1 MGMKKGFLLSVFAL
15 LFSQFLFAH
24 DFIVDGICYNIVSE
38 EYKLCEVTYF
48 KQESGAIK
56 SNFYKDVVFVP
67 ETVEFGGSSYF
78 VSAIGAG
85 AFSGNDEL
93 LSVVM
98 PNTVKVIENSAFSGC
113 RQMKSIT
120 VPKSVEHIESG
131 AFCALESLT
140 YLSVDE
146 DNPVYDSRC
155 GCNAIIESATN
166 TLLYGCRTTV
176 IPHGVEVIAMNAF
189 WIVCNTGPFAL
200 DIPASVKVIDY
211 CAFQT
216 CDWLVGVTMHDGLEK
231 IGDGAFRHTS
241 IESITIPATVTEI
254 GPSAFAGANELKSMK
269 VKRGNKV
276 YDSRGGC
283 NAIIESASDRL
294 VQACVTTKIPEG
306 IKIIGRNAF
315 KGVEKESIEIPSS
328 VVEIEN
334 GAFFGC
340 GLRGTLVIPG
350 SVKSIGKYAFTACRG
365 IDSLV
370 VEEGCERIAASAFS
384 LCSGLRHAK
393 LPSTLKEFGSGSE
406 YVLVFDGCS
415 LLEEIELPNENPSYY
430 CNGDVIIEKSTLAV
444 VAGCGLGHCQIN
456 KGLGGHQPKKISN
469 GAFRGMQYLT
479 ALWLPGTIEEIEEG
493 AFDDCP
499 AIEFIHCA
507 NKVPPLLGKNF
518 GLVSNSSWHLPVQE
532 RAVLI
537 VPEGSLEAYCNAPG
551 WKEFKHIITD

>member
-1 MGMKKGFLLSVFAL
+1 MKRIFLLSLFVML
-15 LFSQFLFAH
+15 LSQLGFAH
-24 DFIVDGICYNIVSE
+24 DFIVDGICYNIISD
-38 EYKLCEVTYF
+38 EYRLCEVTYF
-48 KQESGAIK
+48 KKQTGAIK
-56 SNFYKDVVFVP
+56 PNFYKDVVFVP
-67 ETVEFGGSSYF
+67 ETVDFGGNTYF
-78 VSAIGAG
+78 VSAISAC
-85 AFSGNDEL
+85 AFSDNDEL

-98 PNTVKVIENSAFSGC
+98 PNTIRVIGNSAFSGC

-120 VPKSVEHIESG
+120 IPKSVEHIESG

-146 DNPVYDSRC
+146 DNPVYDSRG

-166 TLLYGCRTTV
+166 TLLYGCMTTV
-176 IPHGVEVIAMNAF
+176 IPNGVEVIAMNAF
-189 WIVCNTGPFAL
+189 WIVCNTEPFAL
-200 DIPASVKVIDY
+200 DIPASVKIIDY

-216 CDWLVGVTMHDGLEK
+216 CDWLAGVTLHDGLEK

-241 IESITIPATVTEI
+241 IERITIPATVTEI
-254 GPSAFAGANELKSMK
+254 EPAAFANANKLKSIK

-315 KGVEKESIEIPSS
+315 KGVEKESIEIPLS

-370 VEEGCERIAASAFS
+370 VEEGCERIASSAFS

-393 LPSTLKEFGSGSE
+393 LPSTLKEFGAGSE

-456 KGLGGHQPKKISN
+456 KHLGEYSPKKISK
-469 GAFRGMQYLT
+469 GAFWGMQYLT

-499 AIEFIHCA
+499 AIEFIYCA
-507 NKVPPLLGKNF
+507 NEIPPLLDKNF
-518 GLVSNSSWHLPVQE
+518 GLVNSSWHLPVQE

-537 VPEGSLEAYCNAPG
+537 VPEGSLDAYRNALG
-551 WKEFKHIITD
+551 WKEFKHITTHQ

>member
-1 MGMKKGFLLSVFAL
+1 MKRIFLLSLFVML
-15 LFSQFLFAH
+15 LSQLGFAH
-24 DFIVDGICYNIVSE
+24 DFMVDGICYNIISD
-38 EYKLCEVTYF
+38 EYRLCEVTYF
-48 KQESGAIK
+48 KKQTGAIK
-56 SNFYKDVVFVP
+56 RNFYKDVVFVP
-67 ETVEFGGSSYF
+67 GTVDFGGNSYF
-78 VSAIGAG
+78 VSAIGAC
-85 AFSGNDEL
+85 AFSENDEL

-98 PNTVKVIENSAFSGC
+98 PNTIRVIGNSAFSGC

-120 VPKSVEHIESG
+120 IPKSVEHIESG
-131 AFCALESLT
+131 AFCALESLS

-146 DNPVYDSRC
+146 DNPIYDSRG

-189 WIVCNTGPFAL
+189 GIVCNTGPFAL

-216 CDWLVGVTMHDGLEK
+216 CDWLVGVTLHDGLER

-241 IESITIPATVTEI
+241 IERITIPATVTQIE
-254 GPSAFAGANELKSMK
+254 PSAFANTKKLKSIK

-276 YDSRGGC
+276 YDSRGAC
-283 NAIIESASDRL
+283 NAIVESARDRL
-294 VQACVTTKIPEG
+294 VQACARTKIPEG
-306 IKIIGRNAF
+306 IKVIGRNAF
-315 KGVEKESIEIPSS
+315 KGVEKGSVDIPSS
-328 VVEIEN
+328 VIEIEN

-384 LCSGLRHAK
+384 LCSALRHAK
-393 LPSTLKEFGSGSE
+393 LPSTLKEFGRGSE

-415 LLEEIELPNENPSYY
+415 LLERIELPNENPTYY

-456 KGLGGHQPKKISN
+456 KALGEYRPKKIAK
-469 GAFRGMQYLT
+469 GAFWGMQYLT

-493 AFDDCP
+493 AFYDCP
-499 AIEFIHCA
+499 AIEFIYCA
-507 NKVPPLLGKNF
+507 NEIPPLLDKNF
-518 GLVSNSSWHLPVQE
+518 GLVNSSWHLPVQE

-537 VPEGSLEAYCNAPG
+537 VPEGSLEAYRNAPG
-551 WKEFKHIITD
+551 WKEFKHITTHL

>member
-1 MGMKKGFLLSVFAL
+1 MKRGFLLFLFVML
-15 LFSQFLFAH
+15 LSQLGFAH
-24 DFIVDGICYNIVSE
+24 DFMVDGICYNIISD
-38 EYKLCEVTYF
+38 EYRLCEVTYF
-48 KQESGAIK
+48 KKQTGAIER
-56 SNFYKDVVFVP
+56 NFYKDVVFVP
-67 ETVEFGGSSYF
+67 ETVDFGGNTYF
-78 VSAIGAG
+78 VSAISAC
-85 AFSGNDEL
+85 AFSDNDEL

-98 PNTVKVIENSAFSGC
+98 PNTIRVIGNSAFSGC

-120 VPKSVEHIESG
+120 IPKSVEHIESG
-131 AFCALESLT
+131 AFCALESLS

-166 TLLYGCRTTV
+166 TLLYGCRTTE

-189 WIVCNTGPFAL
+189 WIVCNTEPFAL
-200 DIPASVKVIDY
+200 DIPASVKVIDC

-216 CDWLVGVTMHDGLEK
+216 CDWLVGVTLHDGLEK

-241 IESITIPATVTEI
+241 IERITIPATVTEVV
-254 GPSAFAGANELKSMK
+254 PSAFAATKRLKSIK

-283 NAIIESASDRL
+283 NAIIESATDRL
-294 VQACVTTKIPEG
+294 VQACATTKIPEG
-306 IKIIGRNAF
+306 AKVIGRNAF
-315 KGVEKESIEIPSS
+315 KGVEKGSVDIPSS
-328 VVEIEN
+328 VVELEN

-393 LPSTLKEFGSGSE
+393 LPSTLKEFGAGSE
-406 YVLVFDGCS
+406 YVLVFDGCN
-415 LLEEIELPNENPSYY
+415 LLERIELPNENPTYY

-456 KGLGGHQPKKISN
+456 KALGEYRPKKIAK
-469 GAFRGMQYLT
+469 GAFWGMQYLT

-499 AIEFIHCA
+499 AIEFIYCA
-507 NKVPPLLGKNF
+507 NEIPPLLDKNF
-518 GLVSNSSWHLPVQE
+518 GLVNSSWHLPVQE

-537 VPEGSLEAYCNAPG
+537 VPEGSLEAYRNTPG
-551 WKEFKHIITD
+551 WKEFKHITTHQ

>member
-1 MGMKKGFLLSVFAL
+1 MKKGFLLSVFAL

-98 PNTVKVIENSAFSGC
+98 SNTVKVIENSAFSGC

-146 DNPVYDSRC
+146 DNPVYDSRG
-155 GCNAIIESATN
+155 GCNAIIESVTN

-189 WIVCNTGPFAL
+189 EIVCNTGPFAL

-216 CDWLVGVTMHDGLEK
+216 CDWLVGVTLHDGLEK
-231 IGDGAFRHTS
+231 IGNGAFRNTS

-254 GPSAFAGANELKSMK
+254 EPAAFANANKLKSIK

-283 NAIIESASDRL
+283 NAIVESASGRL

-328 VVEIEN
+328 VVELEN

-340 GLRGTLVIPG
+340 GLRGKLVIPG
-350 SVKSIGKYAFTACRG
+350 SVKSIGEYAFTACRG

-370 VEEGCERIAASAFS
+370 VGEGCERIAASAFS
-384 LCSGLRHAK
+384 LCSSLRHVE
-393 LPSTLKEFGSGSE
+393 LPATLKELGTGSD

-430 CNGDVIIEKSTLAV
+430 CNGDVIIEKSTIDV

-456 KGLGGHQPKKISN
+456 KHLGEYSPTKISK
-469 GAFRGMQYLT
+469 GAFRGMPYLT
-479 ALWLPGTIEEIEEG
+479 AIWLPGTIEEIEEG
-493 AFDDCP
+493 AFYDCP

-518 GLVSNSSWHLPVQE
+518 GLVSNSSWLLPVQE

-551 WKEFKHIITD
+551 WKEFKHITTD

>member
-1 MGMKKGFLLSVFAL
+1 MKKGFLLSVFAL

-56 SNFYKDVVFVP
+56 CNFYKDVVFVP
-67 ETVEFGGSSYF
+67 QTVEFGGSSYF
-78 VSAIGAG
+78 VSAIGAA

-146 DNPVYDSRC
+146 DNPVYDSRG

-166 TLLYGCRTTV
+166 TLLYGCRTTE

-189 WIVCNTGPFAL
+189 WIVCNTEPFAL
-200 DIPASVKVIDY
+200 DSPASVKVIDY

-216 CDWLVGVTMHDGLEK
+216 CDWLVGVTLHDGLEK

-241 IESITIPATVTEI
+241 IERITIPATVTEI
-254 GPSAFAGANELKSMK
+254 EPAAFANANKLKSIK

-294 VQACVTTKIPEG
+294 VQACARTKIPEG
-306 IKIIGRNAF
+306 VKVIGRNAF
-315 KGVEKESIEIPSS
+315 KGVEKGSVDIPSS
-328 VVEIEN
+328 VIEIEN
-334 GAFFGC
+334 GAFFGS

-350 SVKSIGKYAFTACRG
+350 SVKSIGKYAFCACRA

-370 VEEGCERIAASAFS
+370 VEEGCERIASSAFS
-384 LCSGLRHAK
+384 LCSALRHAK

-456 KGLGGHQPKKISN
+456 KGLGGHQPKKISK
-469 GAFRGMQYLT
+469 GAFWGMQYLT

-493 AFDDCP
+493 AFYDCP
-499 AIEFIHCA
+499 AIEFIYCA
-507 NKVPPLLGKNF
+507 NEIPPLLGKNF
-518 GLVSNSSWHLPVQE
+518 GLVNSSWHLPVQE

-537 VPEGSLEAYCNAPG
+537 VPNGSLEAYRNAPG
-551 WKEFKHIITD
+551 WKEFKHITTHQ

>member
-1 MGMKKGFLLSVFAL
+1 MKRGFLIFMFVMLLSQL
-15 LFSQFLFAH
+15 GFAH
-24 DFIVDGICYNIVSE
+24 DFIVDGICYNIISD
-38 EYKLCEVTYF
+38 EYRLCEVTYF
-48 KQESGAIK
+48 KKQIGAIER
-56 SNFYKDVVFVP
+56 NFYKDVVFVP
-67 ETVEFGGSSYF
+67 ETVEFGGNSYF
-78 VSAIGAG
+78 VSAIGVG

-176 IPHGVEVIAMNAF
+176 IPHSVEVIAMNAF

-216 CDWLVGVTMHDGLEK
+216 CDWLVGVTLHDGLEK

-254 GPSAFAGANELKSMK
+254 GPSAFAGANKLKSIK
-269 VKRGNKV
+269 VKWGNKV

-283 NAIIESASDRL
+283 NAIIESVSDRL

-370 VEEGCERIAASAFS
+370 VEEGCEKIGTSAFS
-384 LCSGLRHAK
+384 LCSSLRHVE
-393 LPSTLKEFGSGSE
+393 LPSTLKELGTGSD

-456 KGLGGHQPKKISN
+456 KGLGGHQPKKISK

-499 AIEFIHCA
+499 AIEFIYCA
-507 NKVPPLLGKNF
+507 NEIPPLLDKNF
-518 GLVSNSSWHLPVQE
+518 GLVNSSWHLPVQE

-537 VPEGSLEAYCNAPG
+537 VPEGSLEAYRNAPG
-551 WKEFKHIITD
+551 WKEFKHITTD

>member
-1 MGMKKGFLLSVFAL
+1 MKKGFLLSVFAL

-24 DFIVDGICYNIVSE
+24 DFMVDGICYNIISE

-67 ETVEFGGSSYF
+67 ETVEFDGDKYF
-78 VSAIGAG
+78 VSAIGAA

-113 RQMKSIT
+113 RKMKSIT
-120 VPKSVEHIESG
+120 VPKSVERIESG
-131 AFCALESLT
+131 AFSALESLT
-140 YLSVDE
+140 FLFVDE
-146 DNPVYDSRC
+146 ENPVYDSRND
-155 GCNAIIESATN
+155 CNAIIESSTN
-166 TLLYGCRTTV
+166 TLLYGCKTTE
-176 IPHGVEVIAMNAF
+176 IPDGVEVIAMNAF

-216 CDWLVGVTMHDGLEK
+216 CDWLVGVTLHDGLEK

-254 GPSAFAGANELKSMK
+254 EPAAFANANKLKSIK

-294 VQACVTTKIPEG
+294 VQACARTKIPEG
-306 IKIIGRNAF
+306 VKVIGRNAF
-315 KGVEKESIEIPSS
+315 KGVEKGSVDIPSS

-340 GLRGTLVIPG
+340 GLRGKLVIPG
-350 SVKSIGKYAFTACRG
+350 SVKSIGEYAFTACRG

-370 VEEGCERIAASAFS
+370 VGEGCEKIGTSAFS
-384 LCSGLRHAK
+384 LCSSLRHVE
-393 LPSTLKEFGSGSE
+393 LPATLKELGTGSD

-456 KGLGGHQPKKISN
+456 KGLGGHQPKKISK

-479 ALWLPGTIEEIEEG
+479 ALWLSGTIEEIEEG
-493 AFDDCP
+493 AFYDCP

-518 GLVSNSSWHLPVQE
+518 GLVSNSSWLLPVQE

-537 VPEGSLEAYCNAPG
+537 VPEGSLEAYRNAPG

>member
-1 MGMKKGFLLSVFAL
+1 MLFLFVMLLSQL
-15 LFSQFLFAH
+15 GFAH
-24 DFIVDGICYNIVSE
+24 DFMVDGICYNIVSE

-48 KQESGAIK
+48 KQESGAIER
-56 SNFYKDVVFVP
+56 NFYKDVVFVP
-67 ETVEFGGSSYF
+67 ETVDFGGNTYF
-78 VSAIGAG
+78 VSAISAC
-85 AFSGNDEL
+85 AFSDNDEL

-120 VPKSVEHIESG
+120 IPKSVEHIESG

-216 CDWLVGVTMHDGLEK
+216 CDWLVGVTLRDGLEK

-241 IESITIPATVTEI
+241 IERITIPATVTEI
-254 GPSAFAGANELKSMK
+254 GPSAFANANKLKSIK

-315 KGVEKESIEIPSS
+315 KGVEKESLEIPSS
-328 VVEIEN
+328 VVELEN

-340 GLRGTLVIPG
+340 GLRGKLVIPG

-370 VEEGCERIAASAFS
+370 VEEGCEKIGTSAFS
-384 LCSGLRHAK
+384 LCSSLRHVE
-393 LPSTLKEFGSGSE
+393 LPSTLKELGTGSD

-456 KGLGGHQPKKISN
+456 KHLGEYSPKKISK
-469 GAFRGMQYLT
+469 GAFWGMQYLT

-499 AIEFIHCA
+499 AIEFIYCA
-507 NKVPPLLGKNF
+507 NEIPPLLDKNF
-518 GLVSNSSWHLPVQE
+518 GLVNSSWHLPVQE

-537 VPEGSLEAYCNAPG
+537 VPEGSLDAYRNALG
-551 WKEFKHIITD
+551 WKEFKHITTHQ

>member
-56 SNFYKDVVFVP
+56 SNFYKDIVFVP

-78 VSAIGAG
+78 VSAIGAC

-146 DNPVYDSRC
+146 DNPVYDSRG

-200 DIPASVKVIDY
+200 DIPASVKIIDY

-216 CDWLVGVTMHDGLEK
+216 CDWLVGVTLHDGLEK

-241 IESITIPATVTEI
+241 IERITIPATVTEVV
-254 GPSAFAGANELKSMK
+254 PSAFAATKRLKSIK

-283 NAIIESASDRL
+283 NAIIESATDRL
-294 VQACVTTKIPEG
+294 VQACATTKIPEG
-306 IKIIGRNAF
+306 VKVIGRNAF
-315 KGVEKESIEIPSS
+315 KGVEKGSIEIPSS
-328 VVEIEN
+328 VVELEN

-340 GLRGTLVIPG
+340 GLRGKLVIPG
-350 SVKSIGKYAFTACRG
+350 SVKSIGEYAFTACRG

-370 VEEGCERIAASAFS
+370 VGEGCEKIGTSAFS

-393 LPSTLKEFGSGSE
+393 LPSTLKEFGAGSE
-406 YVLVFDGCS
+406 YVLVFDGCN
-415 LLEEIELPNENPSYY
+415 LLERIELPNENPTYY

-456 KGLGGHQPKKISN
+456 KALGEYRPKKIAK
-469 GAFRGMQYLT
+469 GAFWGMKFLT
-479 ALWLPGTIEEIEEG
+479 ALWLPETIEEIEEG
-493 AFDDCP
+493 AFYDCP
-499 AIEFIHCA
+499 AIEFIYCA
-507 NKVPPLLGKNF
+507 NEIPPLLDKNF
-518 GLVSNSSWHLPVQE
+518 GLVNSSWHLPVQE

-537 VPEGSLEAYCNAPG
+537 VPEGSLEAYRNAPG
-551 WKEFKHIITD
+551 WKEFKHITTHQ

>member
-1 MGMKKGFLLSVFAL
+1 M
-15 LFSQFLFAH
+15 
-24 DFIVDGICYNIVSE
+24 
-38 EYKLCEVTYF
+38 
-48 KQESGAIK
+48 
-56 SNFYKDVVFVP
+56 
-67 ETVEFGGSSYF
+67 
-78 VSAIGAG
+78 
-85 AFSGNDEL
+85 
-93 LSVVM
+93 
-98 PNTVKVIENSAFSGC
+98 
-113 RQMKSIT
+113 
-120 VPKSVEHIESG
+120 
-131 AFCALESLT
+131 
-140 YLSVDE
+140 
-146 DNPVYDSRC
+146 
-155 GCNAIIESATN
+155 
-166 TLLYGCRTTV
+166 
-176 IPHGVEVIAMNAF
+176 
-189 WIVCNTGPFAL
+189 
-200 DIPASVKVIDY
+200 
-211 CAFQT
+211 
-216 CDWLVGVTMHDGLEK
+216 GVTLHDGLEK

-241 IESITIPATVTEI
+241 IERITIPATVTEI
-254 GPSAFAGANELKSMK
+254 EPAAFANANKLKSIK

-283 NAIIESASDRL
+283 NAIIESASGRL
-294 VQACVTTKIPEG
+294 VQACARTKIPEG
-306 IKIIGRNAF
+306 VKVIGRNAF
-315 KGVEKESIEIPSS
+315 KGVEKGCVDIPSS

-456 KGLGGHQPKKISN
+456 KHLGEYSPKKISK
-469 GAFRGMQYLT
+469 GAFWGMQYLT

-499 AIEFIHCA
+499 AIEFIYCA
-507 NKVPPLLGKNF
+507 NEIPPLLDKNF
-518 GLVSNSSWHLPVQE
+518 GLVNSSWHLPVQE

-551 WKEFKHIITD
+551 WKEFKHITTHQ

>member
-1 MGMKKGFLLSVFAL
+1 MKKGFLLSVFAL

-24 DFIVDGICYNIVSE
+24 DFIVDDICYNIVSE

-67 ETVEFGGSSYF
+67 ETVEFDGDKYF
-78 VSAIGAG
+78 VSAIGAA

-113 RQMKSIT
+113 RKMRSIT
-120 VPKSVEHIESG
+120 VPQSVEHIESG

-146 DNPVYDSRC
+146 DNPVYDSRND
-155 GCNAIIESATN
+155 CNAIIESSTN
-166 TLLYGCRTTV
+166 TLLYGCKTTE
-176 IPHGVEVIAMNAF
+176 IPDGVEVIAMNAF
-189 WIVCNTGPFAL
+189 EIVCNTAHLTL

-216 CDWLVGVTMHDGLEK
+216 CDWLVGVTLHDGLEK

-241 IESITIPATVTEI
+241 IERITIPATVTEI
-254 GPSAFAGANELKSMK
+254 EPAAFAGVNELKSIK

-283 NAIIESASDRL
+283 NAIIESASGRL
-294 VQACVTTKIPEG
+294 VQACARTKIPEG
-306 IKIIGRNAF
+306 VKVIGRNAF

-328 VVEIEN
+328 VVELEN

-340 GLRGTLVIPG
+340 GLRGKLVIPG
-350 SVKSIGKYAFTACRG
+350 SVKSIGEYAFTACRG

-370 VEEGCERIAASAFS
+370 VGEGCEKIGTSAFS
-384 LCSGLRHAK
+384 LCSALRHAK
-393 LPSTLKEFGSGSE
+393 LPSTLKGFGSGSE

-456 KGLGGHQPKKISN
+456 KGLGVHQPKKISK
-469 GAFRGMQYLT
+469 GAFWGMQYLT

-493 AFDDCP
+493 AFYDCP
-499 AIEFIHCA
+499 AIEFIYCA
-507 NKVPPLLGKNF
+507 NEIPPLLGKNF
-518 GLVSNSSWHLPVQE
+518 GLVSNSSWLLPVQE

-537 VPEGSLEAYCNAPG
+537 VPEGSLEAYRNAPG

>member
-1 MGMKKGFLLSVFAL
+1 MKRGFLL
-15 LFSQFLFAH
+15 FLFVMLLSQLGFAY

-67 ETVEFGGSSYF
+67 ETVDFGGNSYF
-78 VSAIGAG
+78 VSAISAC
-85 AFSGNDEL
+85 AFSDNDEL

-98 PNTVKVIENSAFSGC
+98 PNTIRVIGNSAFSSC

-120 VPKSVEHIESG
+120 IPKSVEYIESG
-131 AFCALESLT
+131 AFCALESLS

-146 DNPVYDSRC
+146 DNPVYDSRG

-166 TLLYGCRTTV
+166 TLLYGCMTTV
-176 IPHGVEVIAMNAF
+176 IPNGVEVIAMNAF
-189 WIVCNTGPFAL
+189 WIVCNTEPFAL

-216 CDWLVGVTMHDGLEK
+216 CDWLVGVTLHDGLEK

-241 IESITIPATVTEI
+241 IERITIPATVTEI
-254 GPSAFAGANELKSMK
+254 EPAAFANANKLKSIK

-315 KGVEKESIEIPSS
+315 KGVEKESLEIPSS
-328 VVEIEN
+328 VVELEN
-334 GAFFGC
+334 GAFFAC
-340 GLRGTLVIPG
+340 GLRGKLVIPG

-370 VEEGCERIAASAFS
+370 VGEGCEKIGTSAFS

-456 KGLGGHQPKKISN
+456 KHLGEYSPKKISK
-469 GAFRGMQYLT
+469 GAFWGMQYLT

-499 AIEFIHCA
+499 AIEFIYCA
-507 NKVPPLLGKNF
+507 NEIPPLLDKNF
-518 GLVSNSSWHLPVQE
+518 GLVNSSWHLPVQE

-537 VPEGSLEAYCNAPG
+537 VPEGSLDAYRNALG
-551 WKEFKHIITD
+551 WKEFKHITTHQ

>member
-1 MGMKKGFLLSVFAL
+1 MKRGFLLFLFVML
-15 LFSQFLFAH
+15 LSQLGFAH
-24 DFIVDGICYNIVSE
+24 DFMVDGICYNIISD
-38 EYKLCEVTYF
+38 EYRLCEVTYF
-48 KQESGAIK
+48 KKQTGAIER
-56 SNFYKDVVFVP
+56 NFYKDVVFVP
-67 ETVEFGGSSYF
+67 ETVDFGGNSYF
-78 VSAIGAG
+78 VSAISAC
-85 AFSGNDEL
+85 AFSDNDEL

-98 PNTVKVIENSAFSGC
+98 PNTIRVIGNSAFSGC

-120 VPKSVEHIESG
+120 IPKSVEYIESG
-131 AFCALESLT
+131 AFCALESLS

-146 DNPVYDSRC
+146 DNPVYDSRG

-166 TLLYGCRTTV
+166 TLLYGCMTTV
-176 IPHGVEVIAMNAF
+176 IPNGVEVIAMNAF
-189 WIVCNTGPFAL
+189 WIVCNTEPFAL

-216 CDWLVGVTMHDGLEK
+216 CDWLVGVTLHDGLEK

-241 IESITIPATVTEI
+241 IERITIPATVTEI
-254 GPSAFAGANELKSMK
+254 EPAAFANANKLKSIK

-306 IKIIGRNAF
+306 VKVIGRNAF

-334 GAFFGC
+334 GVFFGC

-370 VEEGCERIAASAFS
+370 VEEGCEKIGTSAFS
-384 LCSGLRHAK
+384 LCSSLRHVE
-393 LPSTLKEFGSGSE
+393 LPSTLKELGTGSD

-456 KGLGGHQPKKISN
+456 KHLGEYSPKKISK
-469 GAFRGMQYLT
+469 GAFWGMQYLT

-499 AIEFIHCA
+499 AIEFIYCA
-507 NKVPPLLGKNF
+507 NEIPPLLDKNF
-518 GLVSNSSWHLPVQE
+518 GLVNSSWHLPVQE

-537 VPEGSLEAYCNAPG
+537 VPEGSLDAYRNALG
-551 WKEFKHIITD
+551 WKEFKHITTHQ

>member
-24 DFIVDGICYNIVSE
+24 DFMVDGICYNIISE

-155 GCNAIIESATN
+155 GCNAIIESSTN
-166 TLLYGCRTTV
+166 TLLYGCKTTE
-176 IPHGVEVIAMNAF
+176 IPDGVEVIAMNAF
-189 WIVCNTGPFAL
+189 EIVCNTAHLTL

-216 CDWLVGVTMHDGLEK
+216 CDWLVGVTLHDGLEK

-254 GPSAFAGANELKSMK
+254 EPAAFAGVNELKSIK

-283 NAIIESASDRL
+283 NAIIESVSDRL
-294 VQACVTTKIPEG
+294 VQACARTKIPEG
-306 IKIIGRNAF
+306 VKVIGRNAF
-315 KGVEKESIEIPSS
+315 KGVEKGSVDIPSS
-328 VVEIEN
+328 VVELEN

-340 GLRGTLVIPG
+340 GLRGKLVIPG
-350 SVKSIGKYAFTACRG
+350 SVKSIGEYVFTACRG

-370 VEEGCERIAASAFS
+370 VGEGCEKIGTSAFS
-384 LCSGLRHAK
+384 LCSALRHAK
-393 LPSTLKEFGSGSE
+393 LPSTLKGFGSGSE

-415 LLEEIELPNENPSYY
+415 LLEEIELPNDNPSYY
-430 CNGDVIIEKSTLAV
+430 CNGDVIIEKSTLTV

-456 KGLGGHQPKKISN
+456 KHLGEYSPKKISK
-469 GAFRGMQYLT
+469 GAFWGMQYLT

-493 AFDDCP
+493 AFYDCP

-518 GLVSNSSWHLPVQE
+518 GLVSNSSWLLPVQE

-537 VPEGSLEAYCNAPG
+537 VPEGSLEAYRNAPG

>member
-24 DFIVDGICYNIVSE
+24 DFMVDGICYNIISE

-67 ETVEFGGSSYF
+67 ETVEFDGDKYF
-78 VSAIGAG
+78 VSAIGAA

-113 RQMKSIT
+113 RKMKSIT
-120 VPKSVEHIESG
+120 VPKSVERIESG
-131 AFCALESLT
+131 AFSALESLT
-140 YLSVDE
+140 FLFVDE
-146 DNPVYDSRC
+146 ENPVYDSRND
-155 GCNAIIESATN
+155 CNAIIESSTN
-166 TLLYGCRTTV
+166 TLLYGCKTTE
-176 IPHGVEVIAMNAF
+176 IPDGVEVIAMNAF

-216 CDWLVGVTMHDGLEK
+216 CDWLVGVTLHDGLEK

-254 GPSAFAGANELKSMK
+254 EPAAFANANKLKSIK

-294 VQACVTTKIPEG
+294 VQACARTKIPEG
-306 IKIIGRNAF
+306 VKVIGRNAF
-315 KGVEKESIEIPSS
+315 KGVEKGSVDIPSS

-340 GLRGTLVIPG
+340 GLRGKLVIPG
-350 SVKSIGKYAFTACRG
+350 SVKSIGEYAFTACRG

-370 VEEGCERIAASAFS
+370 VGEGCEKIGTSAFS
-384 LCSGLRHAK
+384 LCSSLRHVE
-393 LPSTLKEFGSGSE
+393 LPATLKELGTGSD

-456 KGLGGHQPKKISN
+456 KGLGGHQPKKISK

-479 ALWLPGTIEEIEEG
+479 ALWLSGTIEEIEEG
-493 AFDDCP
+493 AFYDCP

-518 GLVSNSSWHLPVQE
+518 GLVSNSSWLLPVQE

-537 VPEGSLEAYCNAPG
+537 VPEGSLEAYRNAPG